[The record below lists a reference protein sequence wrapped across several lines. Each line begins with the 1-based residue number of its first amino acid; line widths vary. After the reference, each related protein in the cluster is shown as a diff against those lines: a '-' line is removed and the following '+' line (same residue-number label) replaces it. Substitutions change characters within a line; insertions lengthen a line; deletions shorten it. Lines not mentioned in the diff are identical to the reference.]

1 MSEPDRRPPQVLCV
15 VPPERAGVVTA
26 VTAETALGPVVSTVE
41 AVAGLL
47 ETLDSPAVVD
57 CVVTAYDLPDGTATD
72 VRDALAGR
80 RPDVPVVLLVE
91 PTEGRVPVEALS
103 GAFSASVPTS
113 DGVPPRETLSDALEA
128 AVADAGQ
135 LFRGDLDDW
144 QTDASKANVLTQLF
158 EKLPLHVFVKDH
170 TGRIVFVTEGPVDE
184 RLHPLAKEFRG
195 KRDIDGVVPLEEA
208 IDSYVDDLCVVE
220 TGESLV
226 DKEEFFASSSRWFLT
241 SKVPLHD
248 EDDEVVGLLGVAREV
263 TDRKERERQ
272 LAALSHLVRHNLRTD
287 VNIVKG
293 WAERLLDEV
302 DPPLTA
308 QTERIV
314 NAAERLHSTI
324 DNQQDL
330 VDVVTERSP
339 PATVDA
345 VEVVRS
351 VLAEAADQYP
361 DVRFEHTVPDTAPV
375 RASERL
381 GRALGELVENSVVHN
396 PREDPLVAVSVEE
409 GEGVVRISV
418 ADSAPP
424 IAATEVA
431 ILTGDRQIDALYH
444 STGLGLWLVNWVV
457 RRSGGELAFAERD
470 PCGNVVTLTLTAD
483 DGPAAAA
490 PSDRHDG
497 RHDSVRRQPE

>member
-1 MSEPDRRPPQVLCV
+1 
-15 VPPERAGVVTA
+15 
-26 VTAETALGPVVSTVE
+26 
-41 AVAGLL
+41 
-47 ETLDSPAVVD
+47 
-57 CVVTAYDLPDGTATD
+57 
-72 VRDALAGR
+72 
-80 RPDVPVVLLVE
+80 
-91 PTEGRVPVEALS
+91 
-103 GAFSASVPTS
+103 
-113 DGVPPRETLSDALEA
+113 
-128 AVADAGQ
+128 
-135 LFRGDLDDW
+135 
-144 QTDASKANVLTQLF
+144 
-158 EKLPLHVFVKDH
+158 
-170 TGRIVFVTEGPVDE
+170 
-184 RLHPLAKEFRG
+184 
-195 KRDIDGVVPLEEA
+195 
-208 IDSYVDDLCVVE
+208 
-220 TGESLV
+220 
-226 DKEEFFASSSRWFLT
+226 
-241 SKVPLHD
+241 
-248 EDDEVVGLLGVAREV
+248 
-263 TDRKERERQ
+263 
-272 LAALSHLVRHNLRTD
+272 VRHNLRTD